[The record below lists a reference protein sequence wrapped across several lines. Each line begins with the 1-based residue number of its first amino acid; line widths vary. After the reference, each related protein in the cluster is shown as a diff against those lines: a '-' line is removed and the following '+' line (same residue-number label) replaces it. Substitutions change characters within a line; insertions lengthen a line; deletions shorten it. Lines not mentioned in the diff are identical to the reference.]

1 MSVFDAIEEL
11 DTQDRDAE
19 SKRRKE
25 TSAEKKR
32 ALEAQSQTKIY
43 NHLLE
48 TRILLQR
55 AVNKVNDVSNS
66 GNTNDSL
73 LLDTDTTSSGKSS
86 FRETCDTL
94 LAKLL
99 QTRNQLSSTPSTE
112 ESESDTTSNEKYE
125 ALLKPSASSS
135 SNLNKTLQ
143 EEYETHRDDWKKIL
157 NRKHKSLRLHSG
169 VTAKS
174 QFRIMDS
181 SFWEQVDATV
191 EYEEIRQNDEKS
203 SSTSTSNT
211 KSSMVFDDSK
221 VYQMLLKDFVA
232 NSASSAVGGG
242 TSKEALRSSK
252 KYKNN
257 NGSKK
262 KDVDRRASKGRKL
275 RYKEIPKLVN
285 FTFPLSR
292 PNTSSLNRDE
302 YFQSLFGGAGN

>member
-11 DTQDRDAE
+11 DTQDRNAE
-19 SKRRKE
+19 RKRRKE

-32 ALEAQSQTKIY
+32 ALEAQNQTKIY

-55 AVNKVNDVSNS
+55 AVNKVNDSSNS

-73 LLDTDTTSSGKSS
+73 QPDTDSTSSGKSS

-99 QTRNQLSSTPSTE
+99 QTRNQLSSEPPTE
-112 ESESDTTSNEKYE
+112 ESESDSTCNEKYE
-125 ALLKPSASSS
+125 ALLRPSASSS
-135 SNLNKTLQ
+135 ANLNKTLQ

-203 SSTSTSNT
+203 SSSTSST
-211 KSSMVFDDSK
+211 KSSMAFDDSK

-232 NSASSAVGGG
+232 NSASSAVGGD